1 MYGSDSNP
9 RDYRIYEQGYESVD
23 DDPGLPRVLLV
34 GDSISKG
41 YTYPTRVALSGWAN
55 VHQCHDNAR
64 STRQGLT
71 GLTQWLGDE
80 PWDVIHFN
88 FGLHDISR
96 SFKVDGVNRD
106 HDHCA
111 VSPQEYESNLREL
124 VSRLAQTMAKL
135 IWATSTCVPVHSSAK
150 GRQKIDVIQ
159 YNEIAKRVMLK
170 NCIVVNDLYELSD
183 QKLRTHQRNH
193 PADAHFDDDGYYI
206 LGAQVAQCIHGQL

>member
-41 YTYPTRVALSGWAN
+41 YTYPTRVALAGWAN

-64 STRQGLT
+64 STRQGLK
-71 GLTQWLGDE
+71 GLAQWLGGE

-111 VSPQEYESNLREL
+111 VLPQEYESNLREL

-150 GRQKIDVIQ
+150 GRQNIDVI
-159 YNEIAKRVMLK
+159 
-170 NCIVVNDLYELSD
+170 
-183 QKLRTHQRNH
+183 
-193 PADAHFDDDGYYI
+193 
-206 LGAQVAQCIHGQL
+206 